1 MSKNI
6 NKSTELIIEKMGYKE
21 SDNLFYYD
29 DLYNDERKTGL
40 SHQIIKNLKEIKPY
54 AFYSVDN
61 KPFILFFNNIKDKEK
76 LKKINKKIWNM
87 QIPVVIFDDINCIK
101 IFNGS
106 SLEFDEI
113 QLSLIKEDNIS
124 EIDEKNEFS
133 YWNINK
139 KDFWIKYEKA
149 YKNKKLNEFMLE
161 NIKYITQKL
170 KNQYKLDFAT
180 KLILRVIFIR
190 YLIDKGVD
198 IGYEGFTSDIEKSR
212 ERLIEIAKDK
222 EQLYKLFSYLKEKF
236 NGNLFE
242 LSSELNDKNLTK
254 DVFLL
259 ISSFLS
265 GKEKQCTGQQSLF
278 SMYDFDI
285 IPVSLIS
292 NIYEILLGEEKQKAD
307 KAFYTPDYLVKY
319 VVEQALDK
327 KQIKERLITLD
338 PSCGSRN
345 IPGRMFQKNIRSKS

>member
-1 MSKNI
+1 MLKNI
-6 NKSTELIIEKMGYKE
+6 NKSTELIIKKMGYKD

-29 DLYNDERKTGL
+29 DLYNDKKKARV
-40 SHQIIKNLKEIKPY
+40 SYQIVKNLKEIKPY
-54 AFYSVDN
+54 AFYCVDD
-61 KPFILFFNNIKDKEK
+61 KPFILFFNTIKDKEK

-87 QIPVVIFDDINCIK
+87 QIPIVIFDDINCIK

-106 SLEFDEI
+106 CLEFDEI
-113 QLSLIKEDNIS
+113 QLSLIKEENID

-133 YWNINK
+133 YWNINR
-139 KDFWIKYEKA
+139 KDFWLKYEKT

-170 KNQYKLDFAT
+170 KNEYKLEFAT

-198 IGYEGFTSDIEKSR
+198 IGYNGFTSDIEKSR
-212 ERLIEIAKDK
+212 EKLIEIAKDK
-222 EQLYKLFSYLKEKF
+222 VQLYELFRYLKEKF

-242 LSSELNDKNLTK
+242 LSGELNDVNLTQ
-254 DVFLL
+254 DVFSL
-259 ISSFLS
+259 ISTFLS
-265 GKEKQCTGQQSLF
+265 GKEKQKTGQQSLF

-327 KQIKERLITLD
+327 EQIKERLVTLD

-345 IPGRMFQKNIRSKS
+345 IFRRMF